1 MDTVCNISEL
11 SGETGDGMERVQ
23 DRDRDTIPLALP
35 DIRVTFDSR
44 SSFPGNSREHSF
56 NGDKHQTESNKRQ
69 VSETTLVDNTGLSE
83 HKSDVPAISSEVSS
97 FYDISYCS
105 NV

>member
-11 SGETGDGMERVQ
+11 SGEIQ
-23 DRDRDTIPLALP
+23 DRDRDTIPLASP
-35 DIRVTFDSR
+35 DIRITID
-44 SSFPGNSREHSF
+44 SREHSF
-56 NGDKHQTESNKRQ
+56 NGDQHQTESNKRQ

-83 HKSDVPAISSEVSS
+83 HKSEVPAISSEVSS

>member
-11 SGETGDGMERVQ
+11 SGEIQ
-23 DRDRDTIPLALP
+23 DRDRDTIPLASP
-35 DIRVTFDSR
+35 DIRITID
-44 SSFPGNSREHSF
+44 SREHSF

-69 VSETTLVDNTGLSE
+69 VSETTLDDNTGLSE

>member
-11 SGETGDGMERVQ
+11 SGEIQ
-23 DRDRDTIPLALP
+23 DRDRDTIPLASP
-35 DIRVTFDSR
+35 DIRITID
-44 SSFPGNSREHSF
+44 SREHSF
-56 NGDKHQTESNKRQ
+56 NGDKQQTESNKKQ
-69 VSETTLVDNTGLSE
+69 VSETTLLDNTGLSE
-83 HKSDVPAISSEVSS
+83 HKSEVPAISSEVSS